1 MDENTLVV
9 FTSDNGPWVETTRG
23 MQPDGK
29 PFIPRDHSGSADP
42 LRGWKMSAWDGGSRV
57 PCLVRWPGRVPA
69 GRTSDQLLTTMDL
82 LPTFAAL
89 AGAKQPDRELDGRDA
104 SAFLLG
110 QTATSPRDEYLYYT
124 GCLLTGVRSG
134 QWKLVL
140 PRPANPRGTG
150 WWGRLIEAVPDLQL
164 YNLDEDPGE
173 STDVASQHPEV
184 VQALLKRIERAREQ
198 LGDLDRTGAGAR
210 FYDEGPRRLQVPI
223 APATAK
229 TQHDGFKPLGGLRF
243 TFETGTLD
251 GWTIVDGQLGQ
262 AVSNAVSLPRW
273 KQKPFCREGH
283 YHLSTV
289 DTGATFS
296 DKQTAVVQ
304 SPRFMIR
311 GELASFLT
319 SGGFDEE
326 SLYIGLCDAETG
338 EPLMKAGGPGG
349 PQMHRATWE
358 VGELKNRPVFLQL
371 VDKNTEGWGHLTF
384 DDFSVDGQ
392 LADSP

>member
-1 MDENTLVV
+1 
-9 FTSDNGPWVETTRG
+9 
-23 MQPDGK
+23 
-29 PFIPRDHSGSADP
+29 
-42 LRGWKMSAWDGGSRV
+42 MSVWDGGSRV

-89 AGAKQPDRELDGRDA
+89 AGAEQSDRELDGRDA

-110 QTATSPRDEYLYYT
+110 QTATSPRDEYLYYA

-164 YNLDEDPGE
+164 YNLEEDPGE
-173 STDVASQHPEV
+173 STDVAAQHPEV
-184 VQALLKRIERAREQ
+184 VQALMKRIERAREQ

-223 APATAK
+223 VPAGSK
-229 TQHDGFKPLGGLRF
+229 TQYDGFKPLGSLRI

-251 GWTIVDGQLGQ
+251 GWTIVDGELGKP
-262 AVSNAVSLPRW
+262 VSDAISLPRW

-289 DTGATFS
+289 NTGRAFS
-296 DKQTAVVQ
+296 DEQMAVVQ
-304 SPRFMIR
+304 SPRFVIR
-311 GELASFLT
+311 SELASFLT

-326 SLYIGLCDAETG
+326 LLYIGLCDAETG
-338 EPLMKAGGPGG
+338 EPLLKAGGSGG
-349 PQMHRATWE
+349 PQMHRVTWD
-358 VGELKNRPVFLQL
+358 VRAFKDRPVFLQL
-371 VDKNTEGWGHLTF
+371 VDKSTDGWGHLTF
-384 DDFSVDGQ
+384 DDFSADGQ
-392 LADSP
+392 LAEQP